1 MAENLKQMKST
12 SKLLMTALS
21 LTFVSTL
28 TMAQGDIDDL
38 LKGSRADAAYLA
50 EGYIS
55 PFLRTYAAGINQG
68 WYNTAKPHKIAGI
81 DFTISGALVTIPSD
95 DRTFTVDNS
104 RLNTVYLKNTNNGGG
119 SIPPANGTGKI
130 PTVFGNTPAATFESK
145 DPNTDA
151 AIPGS
156 EFNSPEGTD
165 VFDEYLN
172 GRVPVPVFNAG
183 IGLPKGFEL
192 KVRWTPEIEFGDGSV
207 KMIGFGVMH
216 DIKQH
221 IPGIKMLPFD
231 LSALVAFSK
240 MEIGVDFN
248 DAGTQRGEFTVQGTT
263 VQAIISKKIS
273 VITPYAA
280 IGFGSGTSSL
290 SVKGDYDLDEDGIN
304 ETKDPVSVEEKVVSP
319 RLTAG
324 LRLKLLILTI
334 HADYTLQKYNTLTV
348 GVGLSVR

>member
-1 MAENLKQMKST
+1 MKPI
-12 SKLLMTALS
+12 SKILVLTLLVAGSQTA
-21 LTFVSTL
+21 F
-28 TMAQGDIDDL
+28 AQGDLGEL
-38 LKGSRADAAYLA
+38 LRGSQADAKYLA

-68 WYNTAKPHKIAGI
+68 WYNTAKPHKIGGI
-81 DFTISGALVTIPSD
+81 DFTLSGALVTIPGS
-95 DRTFTVDNS
+95 DRTFTIDNS
-104 RLNTVYLKNTNNGGG
+104 RLNNIYLKNANNGGG
-119 SIPPANGTGKI
+119 AISPANGTGQI
-130 PTVFGNTPAATFESK
+130 PTIFGKNPAPTFESK
-145 DPNTDA
+145 DPGTDIP
-151 AIPGS
+151 IPGTD
-156 EFNSPEGTD
+156 FNGPEGTD

-183 IGLPKGFEL
+183 LGLPKGFEL
-192 KVRWTPEIEFGDGSV
+192 KVRWTPEIDFGDGQV

-231 LSALVAFSK
+231 LSALVAYSK
-240 MEIGVDFN
+240 MEIGVSLDEN
-248 DAGTQRGEFTVQGTT
+248 DATKRGEFTVQGTS

-280 IGFGSGTSSL
+280 IGFGTGTSTL
-290 SVKGDYDLDEDGIN
+290 KVKGDYDLNDDGVD

-319 RLTAG
+319 RMTAG

-334 HADYTLQKYNTLTV
+334 HADYTLQKYSTLTV
-348 GVGLSVR
+348 GLGLSVR